1 MPLIEMTAI
10 SVVPPPMS
18 TTIVAEVAS
27 IGSRAPIAA
36 AMACSTRKSSLAR
49 AIRRVLHGALFH
61 RSDFA
66 RDANDNSRMHQHA
79 PIVSLLDEIGQHLFG
94 DFEVRDDTVFHRLD
108 GDDVARRASEHLF
121 CFAADSHDF
130 SAGLVDG
137 HDRGL
142 V

>member
-1 MPLIEMTAI
+1 M
-10 SVVPPPMS
+10 
-18 TTIVAEVAS
+18 
-27 IGSRAPIAA
+27 G
-36 AMACSTRKSSLAR
+36 
-49 AIRRVLHGALFH
+49 
-61 RSDFA
+61 
-66 RDANDNSRMHQHA
+66 
-79 PIVSLLDEIGQHLFG
+79 LLDEIGQHLFG

-142 V
+142 VNDNTFAVREDQRVCRAQIDGEVGRK